1 MHMRDLLKNLVAG
14 FRLAT
19 FLRVQASDFRVSIA
33 QLVWL
38 MLIEFALTVGLG
50 YVRLEGDGFFNPGV
64 VVQTLAS
71 LSIALGIA
79 ALLARWL
86 RAPALLPGYVVAT
99 TAISPAVFAYAY
111 AGYALWQRV
120 VPDPALAW
128 LWSLG
133 LLLWMAALLTRAVR
147 LWAPLALGK
156 RIGVVLL
163 QIAVISI
170 QFWVLPRQ
178 EAWYPKYADEPDES
192 LQIGAHEAL
201 LYQQAGLLDHSLHA
215 LEKQRPKIRDLY
227 FIGFASYGWQDVFM
241 KEVDTVRA
249 LFDRRFGTRGRSL
262 VLVNNPASVAKQ
274 PLATVTALEDALKQ
288 VGSLM
293 DPDEDMLFLFL
304 TSHGSGKPP
313 FLSIDQDGLKL
324 TQLTPERLKSALAAT
339 PIKWKVVVVSACY
352 SGSFIPALRDDN
364 TVVITASRA
373 DRNSF
378 GCSSKYDMTDFGR
391 AYFMEALARTASFTS
406 AFELARKSIAAR
418 EAREGLTP
426 SQPQMIVGKNFAAH
440 WQTHPVGSRI

>member
-1 MHMRDLLKNLVAG
+1 MRDLLNNLVAG
-14 FRLAT
+14 FRLAS

-38 MLIEFALTVGLG
+38 VLIEFALTVGMG
-50 YVRLEGDGFFNPGV
+50 YARLEGGGFFNPGIIM
-64 VVQTLAS
+64 QSLAS
-71 LSIALGIA
+71 LSIALGVA

-86 RAPALLPGYVVAT
+86 RVPSLLPAYVVAT
-99 TAISPAVFAYAY
+99 TAISPPVFAYAY
-111 AGYALWQRV
+111 AGYALWQRA

-128 LWSLG
+128 VWSLVV
-133 LLLWMAALLTRAVR
+133 LLWLATLMTRAVR
-147 LWAPLALGK
+147 LWAPLGIGK
-156 RIGVVLL
+156 RLGVILL
-163 QIAVISI
+163 QVAVLAT

-178 EAWYPKYADEPDES
+178 EAWYPRYADDTDEA
-192 LQIGAHEAL
+192 LQIGTHEAL
-201 LYQQAGLLDHSLHA
+201 LYQQASLLDHSLHA
-215 LEKQRPKIRDLY
+215 LEKQRPGIRDLY

-262 VLVNNPASVAKQ
+262 VLVNNPASVTKQ

-288 VGSLM
+288 VGALM
-293 DPDEDMLFLFL
+293 DPEEDMLFLFL

-324 TQLTPERLKSALAAT
+324 TQLTPQRLKSALAAT
-339 PIKWKVVVVSACY
+339 PIKWKVIVVSACY
-352 SGSFIPALRDDN
+352 SGSFIPALSDDN

-378 GCSSKYDMTDFGR
+378 GCASKYDMTDFGR
-391 AYFMEALARTASFTS
+391 AYFAEALNQTTSFTE
-406 AFELARKSIAAR
+406 AFELARKRIAVR

-426 SQPQMIVGKNFAAH
+426 SQPQMVVGQSFAAH
-440 WQTHPVGSRI
+440 WQAHPPGSRI